1 MTYTAYGLQGNDSM
15 TEYEIKPVDN
25 SGTISFLK
33 ENCLGQLEVKEQY
46 KQQETTTRRK
56 RKCR

>member
-15 TEYEIKPVDN
+15 TVYEIKPVDKC
-25 SGTISFLK
+25 GTISFLK
-33 ENCLGQLEVKEQY
+33 ENCLGQIDVKDEY
-46 KQQETTTRRK
+46 KQQKTTRRK